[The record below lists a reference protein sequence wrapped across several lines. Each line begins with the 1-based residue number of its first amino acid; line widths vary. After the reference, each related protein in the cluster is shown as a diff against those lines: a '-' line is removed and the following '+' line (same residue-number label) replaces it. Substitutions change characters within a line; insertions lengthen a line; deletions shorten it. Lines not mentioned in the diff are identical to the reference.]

1 MSKSIGL
8 IALGAALAISQPSI
22 AQSTTP
28 SQSRPSTTAQTTGPD
43 MNEVVCERQ
52 EVTGSRLARKKVC
65 MTRAQWADM
74 RLQDRQAIEK
84 VQVQGR
90 MKGE

>member
-1 MSKSIGL
+1 MSKPIGV
-8 IALGAALAISQPSI
+8 IVLGAALAISQPSI
-22 AQSTTP
+22 AQTTTP
-28 SQSRPSTTAQTTGPD
+28 PQSPPSATAKSASPD

-65 MTRAQWADM
+65 MTRAQWAAS
-74 RLQDRQAIEK
+74 RLEDRQAIEK

-90 MKGE
+90 MPGE